1 MRRLVPI
8 LGLLLVV
15 LQLAAQAPDWCNAA
29 SRKMHY
35 PPEIWYTGYV
45 EGEQQSGEILE
56 KAMSRLKDAARVELV
71 STIRTSVEQTIQE
84 RTSSDLQQSTT
95 YFEEDIRDTYVS
107 DTRISSS
114 IRDIPGLKIEA
125 YHNPNTKQIAAFAY
139 LKRTTLINQ
148 LTRRIALELG
158 KAESTLSQAETYIN
172 NGQKEQAQALL
183 EKIFKQ
189 FETVEE
195 AQSLLAIVDDE
206 ADAESLQIE
215 QLHNMKKIFSNLSAQ
230 IQNATKIYLYC
241 DANLFDTKDAM
252 LVGKIRGE
260 LSQLGVSFVT
270 EAEQSNWAIYVEV
283 STREGKKNDYNGE
296 SVYYAYVDAQIR
308 IIKTATGQHI
318 YENIITEKDGHA
330 EGYSQAALLAYRHIT
345 PRISEIIKQN
355 IQQ

>member
-8 LGLLLVV
+8 LGLLFVV
-15 LQLAAQAPDWCNAA
+15 LQLAAQAPDWYNAA

-45 EGEQQSGEILE
+45 EGEQQSGESLE

-125 YHNPNTKQIAAFAY
+125 YHNPNTKQIVAFAY

-158 KAESTLSQAETYIN
+158 KAESALSQAETYIN
-172 NGQKEQAQALL
+172 NGQKQQAQALL
-183 EKIFKQ
+183 EQVSKQ
-189 FETVEE
+189 FEAVEE
-195 AQSLLAIVDDE
+195 AQSLLVVVDDG
-206 ADAESLQIE
+206 ADAELLQID
-215 QLHNMKKIFSNLSAQ
+215 QLRDMKKTLSNLSAQ
-230 IQNATKIYLYC
+230 VQNATRIYLYC
-241 DANLFDTKDAM
+241 DAQLFDSEYSM
-252 LVGKIRGE
+252 LVGKIRGD
-260 LSQLGVSFVT
+260 LSQLGVSFVND
-270 EAEQSNWAIYVEV
+270 AEQSNWAIFVEV
-283 STREGKKNDYNGE
+283 SAREGKKLDYNGE
-296 SVYYAYVDAQIR
+296 SIYYAYVDAQIR

-345 PRISEIIKQN
+345 PKISEIIKQN